1 MPDPI
6 FTPTD
11 YFRVQA
17 LHEIFEDAE
26 KPFEIDLGCGD
37 GEFLVEM
44 AARHPERNFL
54 GVERLIGRIEKTAK
68 FIKQRGLTNA
78 RVLRLESL
86 YTIAWLLPEHS
97 ASRLHLLC
105 PDPWPKKKHEER
117 RLVRMPE
124 FHAALQRVLV
134 PNGEFLL
141 KTDDTPYF
149 ENALES
155 FGAAPLFKRLDWPED
170 AFFYAMTGFESQWL
184 ALSKSI
190 HRARWRVTNHASDST
205 S

>member
-1 MPDPI
+1 M
-6 FTPTD
+6 
-11 YFRVQA
+11 
-17 LHEIFEDAE
+17 
-26 KPFEIDLGCGD
+26 
-37 GEFLVEM
+37 
-44 AARHPERNFL
+44 
-54 GVERLIGRIEKTAK
+54 
-68 FIKQRGLTNA
+68 
-78 RVLRLESL
+78 LRLESL

-97 ASRLHLLC
+97 VSRLHLLC

-149 ENALES
+149 ENALEN
-155 FGAAPLFKRLDWPED
+155 FGACPQFQPVDWPED
-170 AFFYAMTGFESQWL
+170 AFFYAMTGFEAQWL

-190 HRARWRVTNHASDST
+190 HRARWQVKA
-205 S
+205 